1 MKVFQLFQFSFFLIK
16 IQNLCEGHV
25 SFWNIE
31 HQLQENVVCI
41 SIAVFYEIFIKLIC
55 VFNPL

>member
-1 MKVFQLFQFSFFLIK
+1 M
-16 IQNLCEGHV
+16 QNLCEGHV

-41 SIAVFYEIFIKLIC
+41 SIVVFYEIFIKLIC